1 MLGGTAVIV
10 DCWMNQ
16 DQPTVLLSSFHALK
30 DTFHRHLGNLQG
42 TWDLIALEKE
52 GRPVSADEVAQRK
65 LVWIIEADQIMMR
78 STTGESKATYA
89 LDLSENPKRI
99 DLIFT
104 SGPEKQ
110 EQTVRGIYLRANGT
124 LQACYDPKGE
134 VQPKKF
140 ETTAGRSVLFMVFKK
155 REK

>member
-1 MLGGTAVIV
+1 AIVSPSLAATITKGALTVITGRSAAAAFSTKVAALAHGTLRALLISKVKLVLLVLSATCMLGGTAVIV

-65 LVWIIEADQIMMR
+65 HVWIIKADQIMMR
-78 STTGESKATYA
+78 STTGE
-89 LDLSENPKRI
+89 
-99 DLIFT
+99 
-104 SGPEKQ
+104 
-110 EQTVRGIYLRANGT
+110 
-124 LQACYDPKGE
+124 
-134 VQPKKF
+134 
-140 ETTAGRSVLFMVFKK
+140 
-155 REK
+155 